1 VFRQEIF
8 LLLSAVVVQVVLVA
22 LHLLVV
28 VVDPIARSQA
38 LSRQMV
44 AVVEVAISTLVLQLV
59 DLVVVQEI
67 LQRLLISQVQMEL
80 QDKVIKVEMSLP
92 HQLMVDMQQVV
103 AVQEPRV
110 ETQSHQAL

>member
-8 LLLSAVVVQVVLVA
+8 LLLSVAVVQVVLVA
-22 LHLLVV
+22 LHLLLV
-28 VVDPIARSQA
+28 VVDPIAHSQA

-44 AVVEVAISTLVLQLV
+44 VAVEVAISTLALQLV

-67 LQRLLISQVQMEL
+67 LQRLLLSQVQTEL
-80 QDKVIKVEMSLP
+80 QDKVIKVEMSPP
-92 HQLMVDMQQVV
+92 HQLMVDMQQAAV
-103 AVQEPRV
+103 VQEPRV